1 MRLLHLQQEAGW
13 FPWGIVP
20 VSFRGTDFPSEHSPG
35 SCPASREP
43 GTPAPGPTEAYL
55 FNAVGIFGQLEGES
69 GLLGY
74 YPLMRHQI
82 CTTDRSCYNACVSN
96 ISTPLGFF
104 PCGKQRNTPHSVTIW
119 RLSLNR
125 PSCCV
130 GLGINA
136 VVFLAAF
143 SCSFTDTAR
152 EKEKTCCTRT

>member
-1 MRLLHLQQEAGW
+1 M
-13 FPWGIVP
+13 
-20 VSFRGTDFPSEHSPG
+20 
-35 SCPASREP
+35 
-43 GTPAPGPTEAYL
+43 
-55 FNAVGIFGQLEGES
+55 EGKS

-74 YPLMRHQI
+74 FPLMRHQI

-104 PCGKQRNTPHSVTIW
+104 PCGKQRNAPHSVTIW
-119 RLSLNR
+119 RLFLDR
-125 PSCCV
+125 PLYCV

-152 EKEKTCCTRT
+152 EKEKTILGSQISNRSPAPDSSKPDVQYITTGSLPPSRTSDAMPDPWDSKTAWHSKGVKQC